1 MIYQEEIKVGRKDKN
16 LKITDEQRTKC
27 HAVIHSASVAAGGA
41 GAAGAQLPVAD
52 NAVIVP
58 IQISMIIGL
67 GKIFDLQIT
76 KAVASGII
84 KSAAASFVGRGI
96 SQVLFGWIPGAGN
109 AINTATAAGLTEAIG
124 WIAVKEFSEKS
135 EKYKGKDA
143 QNKKQEEEQEE
154 EKKEK
159 QESADNKNQNEQVEA
174 ETNRNKDASEEDID
188 VRKYFKGN

>member
-1 MIYQEEIKVGRKDKN
+1 MGRKDKN

-135 EKYKGKDA
+135 EKYKEKDE
-143 QNKKQEEEQEE
+143 QSEMQEKDEKHEKEKKQEA
-154 EKKEK
+154 
-159 QESADNKNQNEQVEA
+159 ADNKDQNEKTEA
-174 ETNRNKDASEEDID
+174 EINRNKDASDQDID
-188 VRKYFKGN
+188 SHNIFKRN

>member
-1 MIYQEEIKVGRKDKN
+1 MGRKDKN

-67 GKIFDLQIT
+67 GKIFDLKIS

-124 WIAVKEFSEKS
+124 WIAVKEFSEKK
-135 EKYKGKDA
+135 EKYKEKSMEEDE
-143 QNKKQEEEQEE
+143 QNERQEE
-154 EKKEK
+154 EKEEK
-159 QESADNKNQNEQVEA
+159 QEFTDNKYQNEQAEA
-174 ETNRNKDASEEDID
+174 EINRNKDASDEDIG
-188 VRKYFKGN
+188 KFLNK

>member
-1 MIYQEEIKVGRKDKN
+1 MIYQEEITMGRKDKN

-67 GKIFDLQIT
+67 GKIFDLKIS

-135 EKYKGKDA
+135 EKYKKSSEND
-143 QNKKQEEEQEE
+143 EEEQIGAPDD
-154 EKKEK
+154 EKKKAE
-159 QESADNKNQNEQVEA
+159 QEQAEA
-174 ETNRNKDASEEDID
+174 ERENDKSDDKFD
-188 VRKYFKGN
+188 MW